1 MNKILIIE
9 DDADIN
15 VIIAEALTKPDTAAH
30 SVFGNRSFALSGQR
44 ELRTCCY
51 GFDVTRVI
59 R

>member
-15 VIIAEALTKPDTAAH
+15 VIIAEALTKAGYSCTQAFSGTEA
-30 SVFGNRSFALSGQR
+30 SGQR